1 MPFTKNDKNINTK
14 GRAQGVPNTKTREL
28 KFLVN
33 CLFSLNLEEI
43 IEYEESLN
51 ISQRLSLLKT
61 LIPYVLATMKEEE
74 TMEEG
79 IERIRKEIRDY
90 KEQQNTIVKNLLKE
104 KLRLSLDNK
113 NEPILSL
120 MEYLA
125 LSSKDRKAHRQYCR
139 KHNIKIPI

>member
-1 MPFTKNDKNINTK
+1 M
-14 GRAQGVPNTKTREL
+14 TREL

-61 LIPYVLATMKEEE
+61 LIPYVLATMREEE

-90 KEQQNTIVKNLLKE
+90 KEQ
-104 KLRLSLDNK
+104 
-113 NEPILSL
+113 
-120 MEYLA
+120 
-125 LSSKDRKAHRQYCR
+125 
-139 KHNIKIPI
+139 

>member
-90 KEQQNTIVKNLLKE
+90 KEQ
-104 KLRLSLDNK
+104 
-113 NEPILSL
+113 
-120 MEYLA
+120 
-125 LSSKDRKAHRQYCR
+125 
-139 KHNIKIPI
+139 

>member
-14 GRAQGVPNTKTREL
+14 GRAKGVPNTKTREL

-61 LIPYVLATMKEEE
+61 LIPYVLATMKEDE

-79 IERIRKEIRDY
+79 IERIRRE
-90 KEQQNTIVKNLLKE
+90 
-104 KLRLSLDNK
+104 LRV
-113 NEPILSL
+113 
-120 MEYLA
+120 
-125 LSSKDRKAHRQYCR
+125 
-139 KHNIKIPI
+139 